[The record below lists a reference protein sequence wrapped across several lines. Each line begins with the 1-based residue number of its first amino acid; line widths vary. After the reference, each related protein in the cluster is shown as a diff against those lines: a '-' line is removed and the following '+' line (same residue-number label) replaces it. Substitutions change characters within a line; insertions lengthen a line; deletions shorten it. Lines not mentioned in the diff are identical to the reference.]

1 MPIRVVLGEDSYI
14 VREGVRRLLA
24 TADGIDVEAACED
37 LDSLLREVEDRRP
50 DVVVTDIRMPPTQT
64 DEGIQLAAR
73 LRAERPEI
81 GVVVLSHFAE
91 PEYLL
96 ALLDSGSDGRA
107 YLLKERLQDL
117 AQLVA
122 AIEAVAAGRSVIDPK
137 IVELLVAAK
146 ARMEKSPLAELTPRE
161 LEVLAAIAEGKS
173 NAAIADA
180 LVLTKRAVEKHV
192 YAIFLKLNLSHAQ
205 DAGDVNPRVKAALL
219 FLSEPAPALHGITRQ
234 ARRPSAPADV
244 HAIGVLDW
252 AIACA
257 GVLWAGRVHRAT
269 SASARSPAW
278 LGVGARGVSLRGRL
292 VDIGRAPSHARVPVV
307 APWPPQSAPAGDGDR
322 VSLSSTSSSHSSSS
336 ISISSLKSTSS
347 GTCTLKRTPPRSN
360 STSLCCSERVG
371 DRSVDLDL
379 ALAASI
385 SISNLQSTSSVR
397 AP

>member
-1 MPIRVVLGEDSYI
+1 MRHPPDQAIPVGCDAYPWLVPIRVVLGEDSYI

-117 AQLVA
+117 APLVA

-219 FLSEPAPALHGITRQ
+219 FLSEPAPALHGHPHHPTQ
-234 ARRPSAPADV
+234 
-244 HAIGVLDW
+244 
-252 AIACA
+252 
-257 GVLWAGRVHRAT
+257 
-269 SASARSPAW
+269 
-278 LGVGARGVSLRGRL
+278 
-292 VDIGRAPSHARVPVV
+292 
-307 APWPPQSAPAGDGDR
+307 
-322 VSLSSTSSSHSSSS
+322 
-336 ISISSLKSTSS
+336 
-347 GTCTLKRTPPRSN
+347 
-360 STSLCCSERVG
+360 
-371 DRSVDLDL
+371 
-379 ALAASI
+379 
-385 SISNLQSTSSVR
+385 
-397 AP
+397 